1 GTPILELAYSELGQI
16 GTDHNVRYLKQPFCL
31 FLCLIPMTDPSGV
44 ANRSVTYVDWSE
56 GKWHPRAFRAED
68 ITFEFLKNLIF
79 IKESILFTS
88 GPKVKKSF
96 LPFFVLNL
104 RFYAC
109 LFGRKKEQIDVLF
122 VGAEER
128 VKWAMLVEF
137 NEETLLFI
145 RKKVLSKNL
154 AQIDDSFF

>member
-1 GTPILELAYSELGQI
+1 M
-16 GTDHNVRYLKQPFCL
+16 LKFPASWESHFSRKNSKTHYTVI
-31 FLCLIPMTDPSGV
+31 FSAV
-44 ANRSVTYVDWSE
+44 SVF
-56 GKWHPRAFRAED
+56 G
-68 ITFEFLKNLIF
+68 IF
-79 IKESILFTS
+79 GFPCFI
-88 GPKVKKSF
+88 
-96 LPFFVLNL
+96 

-128 VKWAMLVEF
+128 DKWAMLVEF